1 MRIIRH
7 LDLFRF
13 GDHIESTLLEPHEEE
28 NEQANDQKDP
38 VQTG

>member
-7 LDLFRF
+7 FDLFRF
-13 GDHIESTLLEPHEEE
+13 GDHIEAALPEPHVKE

-38 VQTG
+38 VHAG